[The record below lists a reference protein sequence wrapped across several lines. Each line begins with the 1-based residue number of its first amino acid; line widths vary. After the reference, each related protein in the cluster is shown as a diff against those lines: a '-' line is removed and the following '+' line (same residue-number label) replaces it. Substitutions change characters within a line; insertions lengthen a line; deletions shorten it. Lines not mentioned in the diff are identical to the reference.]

1 MPNLSV
7 KLDEATRQRL
17 QAQAARQGVTPHS
30 LMLKAITAEL
40 DRAEEQGAFVMRA
53 LQARE
58 HVLAGGAVF
67 DGPAFSNY
75 LRARARGE
83 KLPRPEAR
91 NIAEPSDPFA

>member
-17 QAQAARQGVTPHS
+17 QEQAARQGVTPHS
-30 LMLKAITAEL
+30 LMLKAIAAEL

-58 HVLAGGAVF
+58 QVLAGGAVF
-67 DGPAFSNY
+67 DGPTFSVY
-75 LRARARGE
+75 LRARARGI
-83 KLPRPEAR
+83 KQPRPVAQ
-91 NIAEPSDPFA
+91 NIAEPGDPST

>member
-17 QAQAARQGVTPHS
+17 QTVAASKGVTPHA

-40 DRAEEQGAFVMRA
+40 NRAEEQGAFVERA

-58 HVLAGGAVF
+58 RVLVGGQVF
-67 DGPAFSNY
+67 DGPTFSDF

-83 KLPRPEAR
+83 KLPRPAPQDITEQTK
-91 NIAEPSDPFA
+91 PSV

>member
-17 QAQAARQGVTPHS
+17 QALAASKGESPHA

-40 DRAEEQGAFVMRA
+40 DRAEEQGAFVARA

-58 HVLAGGAVF
+58 RVLAGGQVF
-67 DGPAFSNY
+67 DGPTFSAY
-75 LRARARGE
+75 LRARARGQ
-83 KLPRPEAR
+83 KQPRPAAQ
-91 NIAEPSDPFA
+91 NMAEQVDPSA